1 MYVYQL
7 VRFRRIVL
15 FGSGGTI
22 DIDIEVIGIRRP
34 VIGLRL
40 RDGDAAVG
48 HILGAASVIVVIAGV
63 EGLERAV
70 GGKVEGCYTCIEFY
84 VAAVREI
91 ALVKVQPP

>member
-1 MYVYQL
+1 MNVYQL

-40 RDGDAAVG
+40 LDGDAAGG
-48 HILGAASVIVVIAGV
+48 HILGAASVILVLAGV

-70 GGKVEGCYTCIEFY
+70 GCKVERCYTCIEFY
-84 VAAVREI
+84 VAVVRGI
-91 ALVKVQPP
+91 ALVKIQSP